1 MIKNT
6 IHIRWQGQQAYDACW
21 QAMRTFTDQRDDHTI
36 DEIWLVEHPPVF
48 TLGQNGKTEHILIAN
63 DDIPI
68 VNSDRGGQVTY
79 HGPGQLMLYTLI
91 DIKRRKM
98 TIRDFVCCLEK
109 AVISFL
115 KTQGIAAYGK
125 RDAPGVY
132 INHNQ
137 VEKKICSI
145 GLRVR
150 RGATYHGLAFNVA
163 MDLSPFDRINPC
175 GFSGLKITQLVT
187 ESPTAERDL
196 KAVGLKL
203 STELT
208 QQLGYTTSLLD

>member
-6 IHIRWQGQQAYDACW
+6 IHIRWLGQQAYDACW
-21 QAMRTFTDQRDDHTI
+21 LAMRNFTDQRNDNTL

-63 DDIPI
+63 TDIPI

-79 HGPGQLMLYTLI
+79 HGPGQLMLYALI
-91 DIKRRKM
+91 DLKRRKM
-98 TIRDFVCCLEK
+98 TIRDFVCALEK
-109 AVISFL
+109 AVIAYL
-115 KTQGIAAYGK
+115 KTHSIEAYGK

-132 INHNQ
+132 INKAN

-175 GFSGLKITQLVT
+175 GFSGLKITQLC
-187 ESPTAERDL
+187 EEAPSAERDL
-196 KAVGLKL
+196 KAIGLKL
-203 STELT
+203 SEQVT
-208 QQLGYTTSLLD
+208 QQLGYTTSLL